1 MIDLTGTVDEITAGF
16 SQTGRRK
23 LRKVEKQDLT
33 IESVQDAATALD
45 ILGRMDLHRDERGMS
60 KISEKTF
67 LAAFEHVYRTDDLGT
82 ILHVQHQ
89 GRFVA
94 ALVLHR
100 GRDTAHFMN
109 SVHDEPILAELGNLR
124 IAPFLLLQG
133 MKWAKARGCRGFD
146 LEGYKWPVDASERL
160 YNIYKY
166 KKELSP
172 EYTLRVAEHQRI
184 INQMAYLTGDAY
196 ALLRRRLKP
205 IKRRVESA
213 LKQWE
218 IDRENAK
225 IKAD

>member
-1 MIDLTGTVDEITAGF
+1 
-16 SQTGRRK
+16 
-23 LRKVEKQDLT
+23 
-33 IESVQDAATALD
+33 
-45 ILGRMDLHRDERGMS
+45 
-60 KISEKTF
+60 
-67 LAAFEHVYRTDDLGT
+67 
-82 ILHVQHQ
+82 
-89 GRFVA
+89 
-94 ALVLHR
+94 
-100 GRDTAHFMN
+100 
-109 SVHDEPILAELGNLR
+109 
-124 IAPFLLLQG
+124 
-133 MKWAKARGCRGFD
+133 
-146 LEGYKWPVDASERL
+146 VDASERL